1 MVLGVAIMQSA
12 TSSTVLADNKQDAR
26 ITWQSG
32 SSSPS
37 DCPFGNVAGD
47 ALIVKTQNGCIQFA
61 WKNANAFDGIYISV
75 YWANIN
81 KWSVWK
87 KIAVTNV

>member
-1 MVLGVAIMQSA
+1 MQSG

-32 SSSPS
+32 SSAPS
-37 DCPFGNVAGD
+37 DSPFGNVAGN
-47 ALIVKTQNGCIQFA
+47 ASIVKMQNGCIQYV
-61 WKNANAFDGIYISV
+61 WKNANAFDGLYINV
-75 YWANIN
+75 YWSNID
-81 KWSVWK
+81 KWSGWK